1 MVRKQLLQEDKLNV
15 KQCLF
20 NNRHCFFISGGEN
33 NGLFCCRIFWHNSNS
48 IFDRDCNVINNYIE
62 ERGEKMILGLITS
75 LAVKES
81 ISLLLEGSALA
92 ITTFYTAK
100 TTKKTTS
107 RRK

>member
-1 MVRKQLLQEDKLNV
+1 
-15 KQCLF
+15 
-20 NNRHCFFISGGEN
+20 
-33 NGLFCCRIFWHNSNS
+33 
-48 IFDRDCNVINNYIE
+48 
-62 ERGEKMILGLITS
+62 MILGLITS

-81 ISLLLEGSALA
+81 ISLLIEGSALA